1 MVLIENR
8 EMAATILQDG
18 YGQGQ
23 RCVEIAAK
31 LVKNEAV
38 EYSDLATKSVF
49 FPVML
54 DSFWSGSPR
63 RARLT
68 DSNWVGWGSNPQ
80 TTPKKAIENSD
91 TWD

>member
-1 MVLIENR
+1 VLIEDR

-31 LVKNEAV
+31 LVNNEAV

-49 FPVML
+49 FPVMP
-54 DSFWSGSPR
+54 DSFCVTPWGHVLR
-63 RARLT
+63 RGVSRLLILMT
-68 DSNWVGWGSNPQ
+68 
-80 TTPKKAIENSD
+80 
-91 TWD
+91 